1 MNKVYQI
8 PQMLTPASYSQFS
21 NLPKTALFRFGI
33 SLVQLCRNASNQT
46 DYGPAA
52 TRLRFPVPLKA
63 RRMRRAEGVGS
74 DVTGRMMLL
83 RRYVSKLLDD
93 ERIELP
99 WPHAVETRLYAE
111 RLIQEGVLASTQQ
124 NLVSLFE
131 LWKNSNEPKIDGKL
145 NVGILELSVF
155 WLTEERLVEK
165 LFKVFVPRYR
175 LYQRAYTSLFK
186 IFSPVY
192 PIKTSG
198 TKAFGI
204 LELHG
209 NPWPP
214 VHGHGIAG
222 RDLNPE
228 PFKHNYLINVLLDA
242 AREAAVKK
250 NSNLST
256 SSHTVI
262 DYELHPIN

>member
-1 MNKVYQI
+1 MLLNMFLDSINKRIDFREVFLLFVFCLFI

-175 LYQRAYTSLFK
+175 LYQRAYT
-186 IFSPVY
+186 
-192 PIKTSG
+192 T
-198 TKAFGI
+198 
-204 LELHG
+204 
-209 NPWPP
+209 
-214 VHGHGIAG
+214 
-222 RDLNPE
+222 
-228 PFKHNYLINVLLDA
+228 
-242 AREAAVKK
+242 AVKK